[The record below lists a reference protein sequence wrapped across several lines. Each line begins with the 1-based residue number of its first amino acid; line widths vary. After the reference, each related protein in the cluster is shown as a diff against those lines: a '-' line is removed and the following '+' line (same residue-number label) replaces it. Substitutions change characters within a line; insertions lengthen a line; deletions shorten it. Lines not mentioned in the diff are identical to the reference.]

1 MLFSEHSLT
10 INLKRRKKMKQT
22 LTLLTTTLI
31 LLSTFVQAA
40 EFHVSTPESFQAAL
54 ATAANNGGDDRIF
67 LAAGM
72 YYGNFRYLA
81 EEANSLTIQT
91 ENGVQAGEVVLDGGK
106 LAYVLMIGAEDLEA
120 DFYIQGIRCQNGD
133 AINGGGLSIVTK
145 GHVEIVDCFFVD
157 NIVTQD
163 GGGVYI
169 SDAFTVTFTGNT
181 FNNNNSSSSS
191 SNGGGGGGAY
201 IFNGSTVTFTGNTFN
216 NNSSSKSYGGGAYIY
231 KGSTV
236 TFTGNTFNNNS
247 SYGGGA
253 YINNGSTVTFT
264 DNTFTNNR
272 SSSNI
277 GGGAHI
283 SKGSTV
289 TFTDNIFTNNSSSG
303 VGGGAYIYSFS
314 TVTFTGNTFNNN
326 SSSNIGGGAYIYS
339 GSTVTFTGNTFNNNS
354 SRSYG
359 GGGCIIGST
368 VNFTGNTLNN
378 NSSKSYGGCAY
389 ITLKTALNCI
399 NNTISQNISEN
410 NGAGLCVT
418 IPETT
423 GTFNIHNNIIW
434 NNTSQEDYNDI
445 YIEGFGQELT
455 AHNNIFSDAKA
466 FWTDAS
472 NNRDIDPLF
481 FDPDNNDFHLKPNS
495 PCINAG
501 NPNSPELPEFD
512 LDGNPRIGLPD
523 IGAYEFSNSTPHPAD
538 IDNNWTI
545 DAQEFQTYNTHW
557 KTGQIWNDTLIPI
570 DYVTIAGWIY
580 KKGTQYGNTG
590 AGKPQCWVPN
600 Q

>member
-1 MLFSEHSLT
+1 LANFEILVYFFSEIALT

-91 ENGVQAGEVVLDGGK
+91 ENDVQAGEVVLDGGK

-145 GHVEIVDCFFVD
+145 GDVEILDCFFVD

-169 SDAFTVTFTGNT
+169 SDASTVTFTGNTLNNNNNNSGYGCGACIYNASTVTFTDNTYINNNGNAEIDSDSTVTFTGNT
-181 FNNNNSSSSS
+181 FNNNN
-191 SNGGGGGGAY
+191 GAAD
-201 IFNGSTVTFTGNTFN
+201 IFSHSTVTFTGNTFN
-216 NNSSSKSYGGGAYIY
+216 NNNGDAVIFSA
-231 KGSTV
+231 STV
-236 TFTGNTFNNNS
+236 TFTGNTFNNN
-247 SYGGGA
+247 
-253 YINNGSTVTFT
+253 N
-264 DNTFTNNR
+264 NNR
-272 SSSNI
+272 
-277 GGGAHI
+277 GA
-283 SKGSTV
+283 
-289 TFTDNIFTNNSSSG
+289 F
-303 VGGGAYIYSFS
+303 IYSDS

-326 SSSNIGGGAYIYS
+326 NRGAVIDS
-339 GSTVTFTGNTFNNNS
+339 DSTVTFTGNTFNNNNNNRGADIDS
-354 SRSYG
+354 D
-359 GGGCIIGST
+359 ST
-368 VNFTGNTLNN
+368 VTFTGNTFN
-378 NSSKSYGGCAY
+378 NSGGVY
-389 ITLKTALNCI
+389 ITLETALNCI
-399 NNTISQNISEN
+399 NNTISQNTSN
-410 NGAGLCVT
+410 KNGAGIYIK

-423 GTFNIHNNIIW
+423 GTFHIHNNIIW

-466 FWTDAS
+466 LWTDAS

-501 NPNSPELPEFD
+501 NPNAPELPEFD